1 MFPWV
6 FENLEFVKTKFK
18 RIHNRNS
25 FSFFKFLQ
33 NWKKNIFT
41 LCWLYFFNL
50 FQEHLEPIW
59 YQSTIFWNNSW
70 LFKATLDSHGTS
82 LLFLEPEVTF
92 TIPWVKKTE
101 FPGYICTFLL
111 LWHVKMSLTWSGV
124 IFSSLTNKRTRC
136 FDMIIRFHASP
147 LLFIAYVNFEDKI
160 MHKQSFVGESI
171 QNWIFSMQILT
182 TLTPE

>member
-6 FENLEFVKTKFK
+6 FEILNSLKQNLKDSIIV
-18 RIHNRNS
+18 ILLVSLN
-25 FSFFKFLQ
+25 FFKIE
-33 NWKKNIFT
+33 KNIFT

-59 YQSTIFWNNSW
+59 YQFTIFGNNSW

-111 LWHVKMSLTWSGV
+111 LWHVKMSLTWPRV
-124 IFSSLTNKRTRC
+124 IFFFPYK
-136 FDMIIRFHASP
+136 
-147 LLFIAYVNFEDKI
+147 
-160 MHKQSFVGESI
+160 
-171 QNWIFSMQILT
+171 
-182 TLTPE
+182 